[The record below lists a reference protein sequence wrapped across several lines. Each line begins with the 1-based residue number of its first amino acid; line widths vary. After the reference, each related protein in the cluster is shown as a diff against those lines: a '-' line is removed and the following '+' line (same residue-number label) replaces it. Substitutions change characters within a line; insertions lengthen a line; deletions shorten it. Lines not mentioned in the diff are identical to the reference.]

1 MKRRLFLKGSLAATS
16 VAAAVGA
23 GLLTPSAVFANTTKF
38 TQFAKMSGLKNTRQR
53 LIKMVPI
60 DQAKRLGT
68 IGFQTGVVFFAKKLL
83 IKMVGEKRAVETNIP
98 ASISKIA

>member
-1 MKRRLFLKGSLAATS
+1 
-16 VAAAVGA
+16 
-23 GLLTPSAVFANTTKF
+23 
-38 TQFAKMSGLKNTRQR
+38 
-53 LIKMVPI
+53 MVPI